1 MRKQR
6 TNASQLRLRLL
17 VKDTAAITQ
26 VSTYVLLRACN
37 ACAKFKGSDY
47 CAAITHPPPHNL
59 LVDLQRKSFFNVL
72 KARLEKIIFV
82 QGPDFLSLLSKL
94 QNWTASE
101 KNCDC
106 TSFFRKKKLLS
117 HFVHAVLFRKNC
129 DSTIWCC
136 HSFFSRVFPRGFAPK
151 KTLTAPFFYKK

>member
-1 MRKQR
+1 MREQR
-6 TNASQLRLRLL
+6 TNASRLRLRLL

-47 CAAITHPPPHNL
+47 CAAITHPAPHNL

-72 KARLEKIIFV
+72 KARLEKKIV

-101 KNCDC
+101 K
-106 TSFFRKKKLLS
+106 KL
-117 HFVHAVLFRKNC
+117 
-129 DSTIWCC
+129 
-136 HSFFSRVFPRGFAPK
+136 
-151 KTLTAPFFYKK
+151 